1 MTTPIFSQTFPK
13 EFATVCQLFE
23 QTIDDWSYVSR
34 FAGGICEREII
45 SVIHKEFILG
55 ADMDSVVECIKR
67 DLRVAYSLVLKCIGD
82 RRDFPKDSQTIDN
95 AIISFKLFIDRLR
108 RQLKLLARQLL
119 EQSKDRDWPVDK
131 VILATKIM
139 MKQCALKQKSL
150 ASFSSITTIP
160 SSLTSS
166 ISGLCVDSFIIDHIH
181 TLVSDT
187 LTVEDIAAFMLLM
200 L

>member
-13 EFATVCQLFE
+13 EFSTVCQLFE

-55 ADMDSVVECIKR
+55 ADIDSVVECLKR

-95 AIISFKLFIDRLR
+95 AIISFKLFIDRVR
-108 RQLKLLARQLL
+108 RQFKLLARQLL

-139 MKQCALKQKSL
+139 MKQCDLKQKSL
-150 ASFSSITTIP
+150 ASFSSIATIP

-166 ISGLCVDSFIIDHIH
+166 VSGLCVDSFIVDHIH

>member
-23 QTIDDWSYVSR
+23 QTIDDWSHVSR

-55 ADMDSVVECIKR
+55 ADMDSVVECLKR

-95 AIISFKLFIDRLR
+95 AIISFKLFIDRVR
-108 RQLKLLARQLL
+108 RQFKLLARQLL

-139 MKQCALKQKSL
+139 LKQCDLKQKSL
-150 ASFSSITTIP
+150 ASFSSIATIP

-166 ISGLCVDSFIIDHIH
+166 VSGLCVDSFIVDHIH

>member
-34 FAGGICEREII
+34 FARGICEREII